1 MTQHDNQPEV
11 TGSAI
16 FRWALIAANIVAVII
31 LIGAMDWRY
40 SGPRFRLSGDA
51 ILLFPALLVG
61 NCIMLFIAR
70 GDDSR
75 PTLLTLWLRLRRK
88 EIEERLKK

>member
-1 MTQHDNQPEV
+1 MTQDDNQPEV
-11 TGSAI
+11 TGSAF
-16 FRWALIAANIVAVII
+16 FRWALIAANIVAAII
-31 LIGAMDWRY
+31 LFGAMDSRY
-40 SGPRFRLSGDA
+40 SGLLLRLSGDA
-51 ILLFPALLVG
+51 ILLLPALLVG
-61 NCIMLFIAR
+61 NCLMLFIAR